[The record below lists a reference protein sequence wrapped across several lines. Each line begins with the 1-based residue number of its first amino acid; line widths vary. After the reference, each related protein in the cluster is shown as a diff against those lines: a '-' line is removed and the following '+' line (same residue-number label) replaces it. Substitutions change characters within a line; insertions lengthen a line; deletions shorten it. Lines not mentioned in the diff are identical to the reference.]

1 MNEMKGL
8 FVGAGGLV
16 RENFQTGEVTEKPR
30 IALSDGGPTA
40 LPRLME
46 ADADTIRAAQAI
58 RVGQP
63 VIVTFVFN
71 RYNQAVV
78 KSIKP
83 QAA

>member
-1 MNEMKGL
+1 
-8 FVGAGGLV
+8 
-16 RENFQTGEVTEKPR
+16 
-30 IALSDGGPTA
+30 
-40 LPRLME
+40 ME
-46 ADADTIRAAQAI
+46 ADADTIRAAQAL

-63 VIVTFVFN
+63 VVVTFIFN